1 MARKYYRGRRTYRR
15 YARKKWT
22 PYNSEVTIAQP
33 ASTLSSTYILEN
45 AATCIFGS
53 SNSLGNYAAASDAL
67 SAINYY
73 VCRVRFKG
81 VVSAPSSQ
89 SGLNYIIYLCYVPN
103 AATIDTGTNPLQ
115 DANLR
120 QAYFYLHP
128 EYVLAWTRLD
138 YQTATG
144 DTGEVRLYSKIKKRI
159 SPGDRICLVL
169 LSRNG
174 SSSSATI
181 SPVQG
186 TFSCYLRTN

>member
-1 MARKYYRGRRTYRR
+1 MARKYYRSRRTYRR

-22 PYNSEVTIAQP
+22 PYNSEVTIAAP
-33 ASTLSSTYILEN
+33 ANQLGQGYILES
-45 AATCIFGS
+45 AAPCIYGS

-81 VVSAPSSQ
+81 VLNVANVT
-89 SGLNYIIYLCYVPN
+89 GLNYVVYLCYVPN
-103 AATIDTGTNPLQ
+103 AATIDNGTNPIQ

-138 YQTATG
+138 YIANTG
-144 DTGEVRLYSKIKKRI
+144 DTGEIKLYSKIKKRI
-159 SPGDRICLVL
+159 SPGDRICLVI
-169 LSRNG
+169 LSRNNSG
-174 SSSSATI
+174 GAATI
-181 SPVQG
+181 ANLQG